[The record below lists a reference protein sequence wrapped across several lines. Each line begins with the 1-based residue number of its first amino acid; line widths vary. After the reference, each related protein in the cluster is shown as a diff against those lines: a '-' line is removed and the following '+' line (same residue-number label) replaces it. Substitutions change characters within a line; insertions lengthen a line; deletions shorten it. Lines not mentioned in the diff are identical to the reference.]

1 MPHPLEVDYMITAHV
16 CFWMAGAFKAAAFAA
31 LATDSCRWGTTQS
44 TCLEYRG
51 AETSHDSLSISQ
63 KDKVLWA
70 RARGSSSATSL
81 LGARLGRPRHTSD
94 PKHTVRQQSKTSALD
109 AQPVGQ
115 GQLSVLCSSF
125 SMKAGD
131 MARAVN
137 FLLAKDSTVA
147 RSIR

>member
-1 MPHPLEVDYMITAHV
+1 MSASGWLEHSRQQLLQHLRQTRVDGVPHNRHA
-16 CFWMAGAFKAAAFAA
+16 W
-31 LATDSCRWGTTQS
+31 S
-44 TCLEYRG
+44 RG